1 MSKPGNYT
9 AYQQYKPLDNGTI
22 QAVQHW
28 SNFYEQKRQNDIAQ
42 AQKDKELQGKAE
54 KDKQDWVDGLMQL
67 DPIKATGESSIDEIN
82 RQTLQMVRNKT
93 NEYVSEIQNEPKG
106 SKKYIELMSSII
118 ATKYIPKEINETQS
132 AVLNAKQDYTKNRG
146 SKYVIDPKL
155 DKFYENINKAE
166 AVFDPKTKKIVYLVE
181 DPKDPTKKLPITYQS
196 ILDGQ
201 GLFKPTLKGDWNK
214 ELISDADQLNKAK
227 REKEEYDKA
236 NNIVT
241 ADAGLKPEEIRQI
254 AESKFINED
263 GSLTEKAKSNLMEKG
278 IYDYDPNS
286 PNKTT
291 QPNPLPIGIQGPQEE
306 PITEKDPLETLIDQY
321 QNDLTSL
328 LDNTHKEKPEY
339 AGANYDLN
347 KALGWA
353 NYGQRNRGLDISQQ
367 NADTNAAKG
376 KISKTPNMSTDMV
389 LKDKKLSNQEE
400 KGALG
405 VNFKQNTFSIKNQN
419 EDVIVEQFVR
429 DVYIDPKVPGRV
441 IVKGTIYEETPG
453 DFSGKKPTK
462 TEYRFDSS
470 VKGEGEQVAKV
481 TGHLG
486 KTVNEFYNIIKTKMP
501 KSYFDAPKPNSKPKP
516 TSNKEYL
523 RTKYKY

>member
-42 AQKDKELQGKAE
+42 AQKGKELQGKAE

-82 RQTLQMVRNKT
+82 RQTLQMVQNKT

-353 NYGQRNRGLDISQQ
+353 NYGQRNRGLDIAQQ
-367 NADTNAAKG
+367 NADTNAAKANVKTAFSEINVNPYDEESNKKKFKNENRKGFAIDKNTWKIEVGEG
-376 KISKTPNMSTDMV
+376 KAKRILDIENVSINPKDPTDIRIVGDAQTINLNGTSKRVGFSYESKSPEDIQEFNKV
-389 LKDKKLSNQEE
+389 LSETGMDIDQFSRMLYKKA
-400 KGALG
+400 G
-405 VNFKQNTFSIKNQN
+405 IP
-419 EDVIVEQFVR
+419 
-429 DVYIDPKVPGRV
+429 Y
-441 IVKGTIYEETPG
+441 
-453 DFSGKKPTK
+453 PTK
-462 TEYRFDSS
+462 
-470 VKGEGEQVAKV
+470 AK
-481 TGHLG
+481 
-486 KTVNEFYNIIKTKMP
+486 
-501 KSYFDAPKPNSKPKP
+501 SKPKP
-516 TSNKEYL
+516 TSNKEDL